1 MRTFIYAILLTLLAQ
16 PVSANEYLKKTI
28 CADLY
33 DDLQL
38 ALNRRNDLFQSHLDA
53 MAEGNKDKADQ
64 MWEYRAQALQEA
76 AHVATVINTV
86 CKE

>member
-16 PVSANEYLKKTI
+16 PVSANEYLKKTT

-33 DDLQL
+33 TDLQL
-38 ALNRRNDLFQSHLDA
+38 ALDRRKDVFQLYLDA
-53 MAEGNKDKADQ
+53 MAEGDKDRADRI
-64 MWEYRAQALQEA
+64 WEGRAEALQEA
-76 AHVATVINTV
+76 AHLATVINTV